1 MERTGQGTRGG
12 PGLYLPR
19 DPNAPVVYDELYTG
33 PPSLYVDPASV
44 QAAPFNPNAS
54 PIEAQQ
60 MPYVP
65 NPPPESWELEDQ
77 RVLRG

>member
-1 MERTGQGTRGG
+1 MERTGQGTRGAG
-12 PGLYLPR
+12 IYLPR
-19 DPNAPVVYDELYTG
+19 DPNDPASYDAIYTG
-33 PPSLYVDPASV
+33 PPSLYVDPAAV
-44 QAAPFNPNAS
+44 HAAPFNPNAS

-77 RVLRG
+77 KTLRG